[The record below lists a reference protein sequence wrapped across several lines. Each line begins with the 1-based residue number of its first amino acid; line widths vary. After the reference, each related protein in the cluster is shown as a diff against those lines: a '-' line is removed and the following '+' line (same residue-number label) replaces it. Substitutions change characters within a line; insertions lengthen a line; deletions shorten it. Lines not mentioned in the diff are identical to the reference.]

1 MIAQDETR
9 RRYLNRAVGLFVI
22 ATGALALVGFF
33 QSGRIERWF
42 NPLQPVKVI
51 LPQRGLHGLSAGANV
66 EILGTDAGRVEQ
78 IVIEPDQQIHARV
91 LIRRDMRPFVRQDSE
106 AFIRK
111 RFGVA
116 GDSYLDISRG
126 TGEPMDWDYA
136 VLEARVDRSATDM
149 LQRTLTD
156 LRDEA
161 LPLLKQTRKAI
172 QTYGKLGAQLT
183 DPEGNVQ
190 TTLSSVSQVATTLK
204 TKQGLAGRLI
214 NDPELADDTQAL
226 FKRLNRRLNELE
238 PILRDLKG
246 TATNMRGFSKALNEQ
261 SGELPRLSK
270 KVRANLDEL
279 QTILKDLR
287 RTTPR
292 LPKVADQVEQTTARM
307 PALTVQ
313 VQSTL
318 LEIEKLV
325 QSLRSSW
332 LIGGGNEEAQ
342 PRELSPEEASP

>member
-1 MIAQDETR
+1 MIAQDEKR
-9 RRYLNRAVGLFVI
+9 RRYLNRAVGFFVI
-22 ATGALALVGFF
+22 ATAGLALAAFV

-51 LPQRGLHGLSAGANV
+51 LPQRGLHGLSAGAKV
-66 EILGTDAGRVEQ
+66 EILGTDAGEVEE

-91 LIRRDMRPFVRQDSE
+91 LIRRDMRPFVRQDST

-116 GDSYLDISRG
+116 GDSYLDITRG
-126 TGEPMDWDYA
+126 TGQPMDWDYA
-136 VLEARVDRSATDM
+136 VLDAQVDRSATDM

-161 LPLLKQTRKAI
+161 LPLLKQTRKAV
-172 QTYGKLGAQLT
+172 QTYGTLGQQLT
-183 DPEGNVQ
+183 DPQGEVQ
-190 TTLSSVSQVATTLK
+190 TTLRSITQVASKLR

-214 NDPELADDTQAL
+214 NDPNLANETQAL

-238 PILRDLKG
+238 PVLRDLKG
-246 TATNMRGFSKALNEQ
+246 TAKNMRNFSDTLDRQ
-261 SGELPRLSK
+261 SGELPKVSQ
-270 KVRANLDEL
+270 KVRANLNEL
-279 QTILKDLR
+279 QKILKDLSQ
-287 RTTPR
+287 TSPR
-292 LPKVADQVEQTTARM
+292 LPQVADQLEQTTSQM

-318 LEIEKLV
+318 LQIEKLV
-325 QSLRSSW
+325 ASLRSSW
-332 LIGGGNEEAQ
+332 LIGGGDDRSQ
-342 PRELSPEEASP
+342 PRQLTPEEASP

>member
-1 MIAQDETR
+1 MIAQDEKR
-9 RRYLNRAVGLFVI
+9 RRYLNRVVGMFVI
-22 ATGALALVGFF
+22 AMAALALVGFF

-51 LPQRGLHGLSAGANV
+51 LPQRGLHGLSAGAKV
-66 EILGTDAGRVEQ
+66 EILGTDAGQVDE

-91 LIRRDMRPFVRQDSE
+91 LIRRDMRPFVRQDSK

-116 GDSYLDISRG
+116 GDSYLDITRG
-126 TGEPMDWDYA
+126 TGEPMDWEYA
-136 VLEARVDRSATDM
+136 VLDAQVDRSATDM

-161 LPLLKQTRKAI
+161 LPLLKQTRRAVK
-172 QTYGKLGAQLT
+172 TYGDLGQQLT
-183 DPEGNVQ
+183 NPEGKVQ
-190 TTLSSVSQVATTLK
+190 TTLGSLSQVVSKLK

-214 NDPELADDTQAL
+214 NDENLANDTQAL
-226 FKRLNRRLNELE
+226 FKRLNSRLNELA
-238 PILRDLKG
+238 PVLRDLKG
-246 TATNMRGFSKALNEQ
+246 TAKNMRGFSKALDKQ
-261 SGELPRLSK
+261 SAELPKVSK
-270 KVRANLDEL
+270 QVRANLKEL
-279 QTILKDLR
+279 EAILKDLR
-287 RTTPR
+287 QTTPR
-292 LPKVADQVEQTTARM
+292 LPKVAEQVEQTTSRM

-325 QSLRSSW
+325 ESLRSSW
-332 LIGGGNEEAQ
+332 LIGGGDQGSQ
-342 PRELSPEEASP
+342 PRQLSPEEASP